1 MHSSHKGVLLA
12 KNGEMS
18 IVSLPEKSEEY
29 YKVCNLKKAG
39 GFDKL
44 HVYKVGRKNVE
55 IWGRTKGPE
64 KFISKWE
71 LPPPLD
77 TSFAYGSQLAVVT
90 NSNEKKM
97 PVTLEEWKRIY
108 EKMIGR
114 SDFRDAHIAPHTLR
128 VASMFSVL
136 SRLKPSQKCD
146 PLTKMK
152 IYNGEDVIEKGRVK
166 KSIFNI

>member
-97 PVTLEEWKRIY
+97 PVTLEEWKRI
-108 EKMIGR
+108 
-114 SDFRDAHIAPHTLR
+114 
-128 VASMFSVL
+128 
-136 SRLKPSQKCD
+136 
-146 PLTKMK
+146 
-152 IYNGEDVIEKGRVK
+152 
-166 KSIFNI
+166 